1 MEHPRLFTQL
11 RALPPA
17 AWILFGGSFVNRFGT
32 FVMPMLA
39 IYLTRQGY
47 SVARAGG
54 AIGAYGAGHLVASI
68 AGGHLADRIGRR
80 NTIALSMF
88 ASAAAMLLLS
98 QARGYSAIIV
108 LTMLAGAT
116 TELYRPASHALIGD
130 LVAPEQR
137 VIAFGMYRFAVNL
150 GFAAGP
156 AMAGFLADRSFFLI
170 FAGDALSSAAFGTIA
185 LMALPHGLRFT
196 FEEER
201 FGQAFRV
208 AMRDARFV
216 SFLAATALVAMI
228 DFQLTSTFALHVKAE
243 GFPASTYGMLASL
256 NGLLIVF
263 FELLITSRTQRLN
276 PQPVIAIGYALAG
289 VGFALTGFAH
299 TIPALGA
306 TVIVWTIGE
315 MLSSPLSGAYVTR
328 LAPERYRGRYMGMLT
343 LMFSIGMMTG
353 PTVGTLLLQKSEA
366 LLWATCAVVGLLS
379 GGLALYTP
387 HHRRT

>member
-1 MEHPRLFTQL
+1 
-11 RALPPA
+11 
-17 AWILFGGSFVNRFGT
+17 
-32 FVMPMLA
+32 MPMLA

-98 QARGYSAIIV
+98 QARGYGAIIA

-196 FEEER
+196 FEKER
-201 FGQAFRV
+201 FGEAFRV

-228 DFQLTSTFALHVKAE
+228 DF
-243 GFPASTYGMLASL
+243 
-256 NGLLIVF
+256 
-263 FELLITSRTQRLN
+263 
-276 PQPVIAIGYALAG
+276 
-289 VGFALTGFAH
+289 
-299 TIPALGA
+299 
-306 TVIVWTIGE
+306 
-315 MLSSPLSGAYVTR
+315 SSPRPSRCT
-328 LAPERYRGRYMGMLT
+328 
-343 LMFSIGMMTG
+343 
-353 PTVGTLLLQKSEA
+353 
-366 LLWATCAVVGLLS
+366 
-379 GGLALYTP
+379 
-387 HHRRT
+387 